1 MRTAIFKQEWRE
13 SWANKRLIWIPIAL
27 MLLAS
32 MQPLTLYFLP
42 DILASGGNLPDGAV
56 IEIPTPTPEEV
67 LISVSEQLRQIGL
80 LVVLLSAMH
89 TFSHERTNGTLAW
102 LKSLQIPTSRIVVS
116 KWGHYALLIVG
127 GILLAQTAAAYYTVI
142 LFDAFDW
149 LDFLISTILLICHFV
164 VQISIFFLIAAMLES
179 GVVAV
184 VLTLGLH
191 FVMSLIIGW
200 VDLDWMPWMLGP
212 LSSEVLLTEV
222 DFMWPLVTGTLV
234 VILSL
239 YVASKRLRFMS
250 HSA

>member
-116 KWGHYALLIVG
+116 KWGHHALLSVG
-127 GILLAQTAAAYYTVI
+127 SILLAQTAAAYYTVI

-191 FVMSLIIGW
+191 FVMSLLISW

>member
-13 SWANKRLIWIPIAL
+13 AWSNKRLIWIPIVL

-42 DILASGGNLPDGAV
+42 DILASGGNLPEGAV
-56 IEIPTPTPEEV
+56 IDLPTPTPEEV

-116 KWGHYALLIVG
+116 KWAHYVLLTVG
-127 GILLAQTAAAYYTVI
+127 GLLLAQLAAAYYTLI
-142 LFDAFDW
+142 LFEPFDVPAF
-149 LDFLISTILLICHFV
+149 LVSTALLVCHFV
-164 VQISIFFLIAAMLES
+164 VQLSIFILLASMLES

-191 FVMSLIIGW
+191 FVMSLLTGW

-212 LSSEVLLTEV
+212 LSSQVFLTEV
-222 DFMWPLVTGTLV
+222 DLVWPLVTGTVV

-239 YVASKRLRFMS
+239 YMASKRLRFMS
-250 HSA
+250 HTA

>member
-13 SWANKRLIWIPIAL
+13 SWANKRVIWIPIAL

-116 KWGHYALLIVG
+116 KWGHYALLSVG
-127 GILLAQTAAAYYTVI
+127 SILLAQTTAAYYTVI
-142 LFDAFDW
+142 LFDAFDG
-149 LDFLISTILLICHFV
+149 LDFLISTTLLICHFV
-164 VQISIFFLIAAMLES
+164 VQLSIFFLIAAMLES

-191 FVMSLIIGW
+191 FVMSLLIGW

-222 DFMWPLVTGTLV
+222 DFMWPLVTGMLV

-250 HSA
+250 DSS

>member
-13 SWANKRLIWIPIAL
+13 AWSNKRLIWIPVAL

-32 MQPLTLYFLP
+32 MQPITLYFLP
-42 DILASGGNLPDGAV
+42 DILASGGNFPDGTI
-56 IEIPTPTPEEV
+56 IEIPTPTSEEV

-80 LVVLLSAMH
+80 LIVLLAAMH

-102 LKSLQIPTSRIVVS
+102 LKSLQIPTSRIVIS
-116 KWGHYALLIVG
+116 KWAHYALLTVG

-142 LFDAFDW
+142 LFDAFDSV
-149 LDFLISTILLICHFV
+149 DFLVSTALLVCHFI
-164 VQISIFFLIAAMLES
+164 VQLSIFFFIAALLES

-191 FVMSLIIGW
+191 FVMSLLIGW

-222 DFMWPLVTGTLV
+222 DLIWPLLTGILV
-234 VILSL
+234 VVLSL

>member
-116 KWGHYALLIVG
+116 KWGHYALLSVG
-127 GILLAQTAAAYYTVI
+127 SILLAQTAAAYYTVI

-191 FVMSLIIGW
+191 FVMSLLISW

-222 DFMWPLVTGTLV
+222 DFMWPLVIGTLV

>member
-56 IEIPTPTPEEV
+56 IDIPTPTPEEV

-102 LKSLQIPTSRIVVS
+102 LKSLQIPTSRIVIS
-116 KWGHYALLIVG
+116 KWAHYALLTVG
-127 GILLAQTAAAYYTVI
+127 GILLAQTAAAYYTII
-142 LFDAFDW
+142 LFDSFDW
-149 LDFLISTILLICHFV
+149 LDFLISTTLLICHFI
-164 VQISIFFLIAAMLES
+164 VQLSIFFFIAAILES

-191 FVMSLIIGW
+191 FIISLVIGW
-200 VDLDWMPWMLGP
+200 IDLDWMPWMLGP
-212 LSSEVLLTEV
+212 LSSQVLLTEV
-222 DFMWPLVTGTLV
+222 NLIWPLVTGLLV
-234 VILSL
+234 VIVSL
-239 YVASKRLRFMS
+239 FLASKRLRFMS

>member
-89 TFSHERTNGTLAW
+89 AFSHERTNGTLAW

-116 KWGHYALLIVG
+116 KWGHYALLSVG
-127 GILLAQTAAAYYTVI
+127 SILLAQTAAAYYTVI

-149 LDFLISTILLICHFV
+149 LDFLISTTLLICHFV
-164 VQISIFFLIAAMLES
+164 VQLSIFFLIAAMLES

-191 FVMSLIIGW
+191 FVMSLLIGW
-200 VDLDWMPWMLGP
+200 VDLEWMPWMLGP

-222 DFMWPLVTGTLV
+222 DLMWPLMTGMLV

>member
-116 KWGHYALLIVG
+116 KWGHYALLTVG

-149 LDFLISTILLICHFV
+149 LDFLISTTLLICHFV
-164 VQISIFFLIAAMLES
+164 VQLSIFFLIAAMLES

-191 FVMSLIIGW
+191 FVMSLLIGW
-200 VDLDWMPWMLGP
+200 VDLEWMPWMLGP

-222 DFMWPLVTGTLV
+222 DLMWPLMTGMLV

>member
-102 LKSLQIPTSRIVVS
+102 LKSLQIPTSRIVIS
-116 KWGHYALLIVG
+116 KWAHYMCLTMG

-149 LDFLISTILLICHFV
+149 IDFLISTILLICHFV
-164 VQISIFFLIAAMLES
+164 VQLSIFFLIAAMLES

-184 VLTLGLH
+184 ILTLGLH

-212 LSSEVLLTEV
+212 LSSGVLLTEV
-222 DFMWPLVTGTLV
+222 DLMWPLITGMLI

-250 HSA
+250 DST

>member
-13 SWANKRLIWIPIAL
+13 SWVNKRLIWIPIAL

-116 KWGHYALLIVG
+116 KWGHYALLSVG
-127 GILLAQTAAAYYTVI
+127 SILLAQTAAAYYTVI

-149 LDFLISTILLICHFV
+149 LDFLISTTLLICHFV
-164 VQISIFFLIAAMLES
+164 VQLSIFFLIAAMLES

-191 FVMSLIIGW
+191 FVMSLLIGW

-222 DFMWPLVTGTLV
+222 DLMWPLVTGMFV
-234 VILSL
+234 VSLSL

>member
-80 LVVLLSAMH
+80 LVILLSAMH

-116 KWGHYALLIVG
+116 KWGHYALLTVG
-127 GILLAQTAAAYYTVI
+127 SILLAQTAAAYYTVI

-149 LDFLISTILLICHFV
+149 LDFLISTTLLICHFV
-164 VQISIFFLIAAMLES
+164 VQLSIFFLIAAMLES

-191 FVMSLIIGW
+191 FVMSLLIGW

-212 LSSEVLLTEV
+212 LSSEVLLTEA
-222 DFMWPLVTGTLV
+222 DIMWPLVTGMLV

-250 HSA
+250 HST

>member
-56 IEIPTPTPEEV
+56 IEIPTPSPEEV

-102 LKSLQIPTSRIVVS
+102 LKSLKIPTSRIVVS
-116 KWGHYALLIVG
+116 KWGYYALLTVG

-149 LDFLISTILLICHFV
+149 LDFLISTTLLICHFV
-164 VQISIFFLIAAMLES
+164 VQLSIFFLIAAMLES

-191 FVMSLIIGW
+191 FVMSLLIGW

-222 DFMWPLVTGTLV
+222 DLMWPLVTGMLI

-239 YVASKRLRFMS
+239 YAASKSLRFMS